1 MDSILNPETLATLAR
16 LEEQALQAM
25 REVESPVWRRHL
37 EDLAAACDTVLA
49 CAARLV
55 DSPTDSQ
62 EDNKSLQ
69 GKPDGLCCQE
79 A

>member
-1 MDSILNPETLATLAR
+1 MDFILSAETLATLAR

-25 REVESPVWRRHL
+25 REVENPVWRRHL

-55 DSPTDSQ
+55 DSPTCTQ
-62 EDNKSLQ
+62 EDNTCLQ
-69 GKPDGLCCQE
+69 GRPGELCCE
-79 A
+79 AV